1 MGVSG
6 NEGGGEGPDSGAP
19 SGAED
24 ERHLPRQP
32 ISQQRRPR
40 ERGGEPTH
48 PKPGS
53 PARDDKSSRQQSKQP
68 AGGDGAERRVDNG
81 WMGVA
86 VRPLGPGPDFCW
98 TRAKFLETSSSLRPS
113 NFREIFGKSVTTD
126 DRQGTAPPSMS
137 RRPTTSPTPTR
148 PLSTQPTIRS
158 LYRSM
163 RAARTMA
170 SARVLICCSP
180 NMSFRRSA
188 FPGNFPNNFWKFQE
202 VGGRRSAIVSGRR
215 SAYLRR
221 RSDFPG
227 NFRNVR
233 VFLDSRGQISSKRM
247 SRNLGQGQVASG
259 ER

>member
-113 NFREIFGKSVTTD
+113 NFREISGKYGTTD

-137 RRPTTSPTPTR
+137 RRPTTSPTPKH
-148 PLSTQPTIRS
+148 
-158 LYRSM
+158 
-163 RAARTMA
+163 
-170 SARVLICCSP
+170 SAHHPVVVSKHESCADGISKGADLLLP
-180 NMSFRRSA
+180 
-188 FPGNFPNNFWKFQE
+188 KHELQE
-202 VGGRRSAIVSGRR
+202 VGFPWKFPKISGMFVFSWIRGVR
-215 SAYLRR
+215 LVPKECLETWARAKWPRAS
-221 RSDFPG
+221 
-227 NFRNVR
+227 VR
-233 VFLDSRGQISSKRM
+233 VTVSARKRPLV
-247 SRNLGQGQVASG
+247 RH
-259 ER
+259 